1 MGDRTEGIA
10 PKLLHEIVS
19 AAEKA
24 TAGKW
29 RAVGKR
35 VVSGESAIFDAVVP
49 RHGLP
54 ENARLNAEY
63 VASVSP
69 GVLIALVNELFRLR
83 RGIADAERQVEE
95 AEARVEEMRQEMT
108 RARAVAAAVT
118 LPATAKAAATAAR
131 LADRIK
137 QSAPALSRYVD
148 DLAAIAKARAEVDDE
163 P

>member
-10 PKLLHEIVS
+10 PKILHDIVS

-35 VVSGESAIFDAVVP
+35 VVSGENLVFDALVP

-69 GVLIALVNELFRLR
+69 SVLIALVNELFRLR
-83 RGIADAERQVEE
+83 RGIQDADRQVEE
-95 AEARVEEMRQEMT
+95 AAVKVEEMRQEMA

-118 LPATAKAAATAAR
+118 LPVTAKAASTASR
-131 LADRIK
+131 IADKIK
-137 QSAPALSRYVD
+137 AAAPDLSRLVD

>member
-1 MGDRTEGIA
+1 MGDRTEGMA
-10 PKLLHEIVS
+10 PKILHEIVS

-35 VVSGESAIFDAVVP
+35 VVSGESPIFDAVVP

-54 ENARLNAEY
+54 ENARFNAEY
-63 VASVSP
+63 VAAVSP

-95 AEARVEEMRQEMT
+95 AEVRVEEMRQEMT

-118 LPATAKAAATAAR
+118 LPATAKAATTAAR
-131 LADRIK
+131 IAERLKAAAPDLAKVI
-137 QSAPALSRYVD
+137 D

-163 P
+163 A